1 MKRYIDIIAVFALIL
16 ASCKPDEPQYSPQM
30 YFSSF
35 VAYHADS
42 LQTVDTLKLRMI
54 DDKYIFDTISVGDT
68 VRFSM
73 ICDAVM
79 NQLTSFEA
87 KTEAGIL
94 LLSLTVTEEQKSVLE
109 DSSDIENCLLNFKPG
124 YSGFGF
130 PMQYIATKSGFDEVT
145 LTVSSTSTF
154 SPTKIAFRQPIR

>member
-1 MKRYIDIIAVFALIL
+1 MKKYILSLFVLALIFV
-16 ASCKPDEPQYSPQM
+16 SCNPEEPQYSPQM

-42 LQTVDTLKLRMI
+42 LQTKDTLKLRYI
-54 DDKYIFDTISVGDT
+54 DEKYIYDTISVGDT

-73 ICDAVM
+73 ICDAVV

-87 KTEAGIL
+87 KSESNIL
-94 LLSLTVTEEQKSVLE
+94 LLSMTITDEQMNVLE
-109 DSSDIENCLLNFKPG
+109 ATSDVEKCQLYFKAG

-130 PMQYIATKSGFDEVT
+130 PMQYIATKSGLDIVT
-145 LTVSSTSTF
+145 LTLSSTSKF
-154 SPTKIAFRQPIR
+154 SPTKISFRQPIR